1 MRYIAYV
8 YGLAIFVAAVFTVAF
23 ATGYLPRDATAA
35 HYETHATMNVPE
47 LKATGDAKALPR
59 QEITDEVYR

>member
-35 HYETHATMNVPE
+35 HNETHATMSTQRDSRHNE
-47 LKATGDAKALPR
+47 CA
-59 QEITDEVYR
+59 